1 MPRPDGG
8 LIQEQNVQY
17 YAGAQIIY
25 TPVATATYTFTFNT
39 PLVLGSATSWN
50 PNDPD
55 YPLNNFLIYTSPNGI
70 NQWTLFTTTFT
81 LSSAKNNNVIVLGA
95 QQPIGTY
102 VKVQLKQEALQN
114 NYGGYEYISLK
125 DIVNNFIVGYVG
137 QDKLIPRVNRTDVL
151 FHAKRGLQEF
161 SYDTLKSI
169 KSQELTIP
177 DSLSLTIP
185 QDYVN
190 YVKLSWIDG
199 LGVKHTIYPTQL
211 TSSPWEAPIQSQEGQ
226 IIQDNFGDN
235 VDATSVINE
244 SWQKANTSNIT
255 GVWPMSS
262 NNPDLF
268 MYDWFGEN
276 AYGFGGWYGQR
287 YGGDPVNMQM
297 NGWFNI
303 DDKRGTFNFSS
314 DLKNKL
320 ILLEYVSDGLA
331 YDLDSKVPKLAE
343 EAMYQHLLYSIMSTR
358 RDTAT
363 IAPQYKRQR
372 YAALRN
378 AKIRLSNIKLDE
390 IVQVM
395 RNKSKWIK
403 H

>member
-8 LIQEQNVQY
+8 LITETNLQY

-25 TPVATATYTFTFNT
+25 TSVATSAYTFTFNT
-39 PLVLGSATSWN
+39 DLLMGSTTSWN
-50 PNDPD
+50 PADPD
-55 YPLNNFLIYTSPNGI
+55 YALNNFDIYTSPNGI
-70 NQWTLFTTTFT
+70 SQWTLYTTTFSLTNNIVT
-81 LSSAKNNNVIVLGA
+81 LGN

-102 VKVQLKQEALQN
+102 VKCQLKESAVEN
-114 NYGGYEYISLK
+114 NYGGYEYIKIS
-125 DIVNNFIVGYVG
+125 DIVNNFLVGYVG
-137 QDKLIPRVNRTDVL
+137 EDKLISRVKRTDVI

-169 KSQELTIP
+169 KSQELSVP
-177 DSLSLTIP
+177 ASLSVIIP

-199 LGVKHTIYPTQL
+199 SGVKHTIYPTQL
-211 TSSPWEAPIQSQEGQ
+211 TSSPWEAPIQDQKGN
-226 IIQDNFGDN
+226 IVQDNFGDN
-235 VDATSVINE
+235 VEGTSLTNQRWE
-244 SWQKANTSNIT
+244 SFNTDNIT
-255 GVWPMSS
+255 GVWPAS
-262 NNPDLF
+262 NQNPDVW
-268 MYDWFGEN
+268 MYDWWGEVSG
-276 AYGFGGWYGQR
+276 YGGFYGQR

-303 DDKRGTFNFSS
+303 DEKRGTFNFSS
-314 DLKNKL
+314 DLANKL
-320 ILLEYVSDGLA
+320 IILEYVSDGLA
-331 YDLDSKVPKLAE
+331 YDLDTKVPKLAE
-343 EAMYQHLLYSIMSTR
+343 EAMYQHLLYSILSIRRST
-358 RDTAT
+358 AQF
-363 IAPQYKRQR
+363 APQYKRQR